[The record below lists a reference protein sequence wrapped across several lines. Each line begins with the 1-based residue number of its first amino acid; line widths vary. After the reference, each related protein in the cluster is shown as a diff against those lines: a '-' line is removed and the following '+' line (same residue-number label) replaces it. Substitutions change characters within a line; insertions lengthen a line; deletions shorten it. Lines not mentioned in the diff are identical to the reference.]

1 MGELERGE
9 VTVTA
14 RHEGLDEA
22 LAQLK
27 GVANRL
33 ATSILMA
40 ALIVALTLLMLIYHP
55 AGWEAWA
62 GWLFFG
68 LLVVASIFGLRLL
81 WSIWRSR

>member
-1 MGELERGE
+1 
-9 VTVTA
+9 
-14 RHEGLDEA
+14 
-22 LAQLK
+22 
-27 GVANRL
+27 
-33 ATSILMA
+33 MA